1 MLHEDS
7 LWLLRVIVLNTD
19 LGLEVSDDDQDEI
32 LDEQMY
38 ECDFHDHQLFVQIEA
53 FIRVR
58 LPTCLVVISHQKE

>member
-53 FIRVR
+53 FIRV
-58 LPTCLVVISHQKE
+58 